1 MADGSFTA
9 DIAAIRDRALR
20 RASQQMVTY
29 DPAVREMLEYRVPE
43 QAQAGGEAHADDMA
57 GLRGA

>member
-9 DIAAIRDRALR
+9 DIAAIRDRAR
-20 RASQQMVTY
+20 RRTSQRVVTD
-29 DPAVREMLEYRVPE
+29 DPAVRMMLEHRVPE
-43 QAQAGGEAHADDMA
+43 QMQADEEAHTNDQA